1 MQLFSK
7 RPSALCSLLPT
18 LSSVCSFCHPCFCSL
33 LCSSSSYRLFLAL
46 SLCCPSLAVVRLL
59 GWWLSLHGLAVS
71 AITLG
76 YCLLAM
82 HSSALHSSGTQ
93 PHFVSGDNTILSV
106 VVKSSKM
113 RSNQE
118 DVRICRGMASACH
131 LDQWM
136 REELLWLCWVSL
148 KGPVT
153 QKSRRG
159 EQKPY
164 LQ

>member
-1 MQLFSK
+1 MQLVANFV
-7 RPSALCSLLPT
+7 L
-18 LSSVCSFCHPCFCSL
+18 SVCTFCHPCFCSL
-33 LCSSSSYRLFLAL
+33 CSSSYCLFLAL
-46 SLCCPSLAVVRLL
+46 SLCCPSSAVVRLL
-59 GWWLSLHGLAVS
+59 GWWLSLYGPAVS

-82 HSSALHSSGTQ
+82 HSSALHSSGTHLPLTQ
-93 PHFVSGDNTILSV
+93 PCFISGDNTVLSV

-118 DVRICRGMASACH
+118 DVRICRGIASACH
-131 LDQWM
+131 LDQWI
-136 REELLWLCWVSL
+136 RKDLLWLCWASL
-148 KGPVT
+148 KGAIT

-159 EQKPY
+159 EQNPC